1 MYIVVSDYTN
11 EKADVYKSVSIDKAF
26 KSRDDAIAFAAVS
39 FQCFLN
45 GMPEDEAAR
54 YEDAVKACGSDSHPR
69 YHRLDRVGSLL
80 GETVWQIGK
89 TVGCWTDSFDML
101 QWCNWR
107 DTLRLRRSA

>member
-1 MYIVVSDYTN
+1 MYIVASDYTN

-54 YEDAVKACGSDSHPR
+54 YEDAVKVDTESYADFCGCELNPCLE
-69 YHRLDRVGSLL
+69 YVIGAAVGD
-80 GETVWQIGK
+80 GEDNHMYYMVFE
-89 TVGCWTDSFDML
+89 VGE
-101 QWCNWR
+101 
-107 DTLRLRRSA
+107 